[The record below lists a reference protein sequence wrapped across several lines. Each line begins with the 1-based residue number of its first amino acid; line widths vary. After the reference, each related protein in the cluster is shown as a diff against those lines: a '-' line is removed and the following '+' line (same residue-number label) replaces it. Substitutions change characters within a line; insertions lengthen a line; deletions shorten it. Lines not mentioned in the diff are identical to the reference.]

1 MKFKE
6 LDSEMFFD
14 VFKKSSFAKLESFY
28 LEHNHL
34 EKLSFYPWMALAI
47 NQRSIAGSLLT
58 KELVL
63 TPLAPKKTGIS
74 FQLAEIESGL
84 VHHIFDASKKIFSGE
99 IKNEDE
105 VKDTKVLFNNILDSL
120 IEREIKFFADQM
132 NQSQFSPR
140 QVENEEKA
148 LEWVR
153 VSFEMLTKAVLES
166 LTNPEYLFQT
176 TFFAGINPKTNR
188 HEIRL
193 ITFNLDMTFL
203 LLEDN
208 NLRVLIYNIKPGETL
223 ENLKPALTGD
233 YSFRK
238 REIFD
243 HFINLLSAISKGMHA

>member
-1 MKFKE
+1 
-6 LDSEMFFD
+6 MFFD
-14 VFKKSSFAKLESFY
+14 VFKKSGFAKLESFY
-28 LEHNHL
+28 LKQNHL
-34 EKLSFYPWMALAI
+34 DKLSSYPWMALAI

-63 TPLAPKKTGIS
+63 TPTDSKKTGVS
-74 FQLAEIESGL
+74 FQLAEVESGL
-84 VHHIFDASKKIFSGE
+84 VHHVFDASKKIFSGE
-99 IKNEDE
+99 IKNEAE
-105 VKDTKVLFNNILDSL
+105 IKDTRVLFNNILDSL
-120 IEREIKFFADQM
+120 IEREIKFFSEQM

-140 QVENEEKA
+140 QAENEEKA

-176 TFFAGINPKTNR
+176 TFFAGINPKTGK
-188 HEIRL
+188 HEMRL

-208 NLRVLIYNIKPGETL
+208 NLRVLIYNIRPGESL
-223 ENLKPALTGD
+223 DNLKPALTGD
-233 YSFRK
+233 YSLRK

>member
-1 MKFKE
+1 
-6 LDSEMFFD
+6 MFFD
-14 VFKKSSFAKLESFY
+14 VFKKSNFAKLESFY
-28 LEHNHL
+28 LEQNHL
-34 EKLSFYPWMALAI
+34 DKLSSYPWMALAI

-58 KELVL
+58 KELVI
-63 TPLAPKKTGIS
+63 TPADSKKSGIS

-84 VHHIFDASKKIFSGE
+84 VHHVFNSSKKIFSGE
-99 IKNEDE
+99 IKNETE
-105 VKDTKVLFNNILDSL
+105 VKDTRVLFDSILDSL
-120 IEREIKFFADQM
+120 IEREIKFFTEQM

-176 TFFAGINPKTNR
+176 TFFAGINPKSGR
-188 HEIRL
+188 HEMRL

-203 LLEDN
+203 MLDDN
-208 NLRVLIYNIKPGETL
+208 NLRVLIYNTKPGETA

-233 YSFRK
+233 YSYKK

-243 HFINLLSAISKGMHA
+243 QFINLLSAISKGMHA

>member
-1 MKFKE
+1 
-6 LDSEMFFD
+6 MFFD
-14 VFKKSSFAKLESFY
+14 VFKKSSFSKLESFY
-28 LEHNHL
+28 LDVNHVQ
-34 EKLSFYPWMALAI
+34 KLSAYPWMALAI

-63 TPLAPKKTGIS
+63 TPADATKHGLS
-74 FQLAEIESGL
+74 FQIAEVESGL
-84 VHHIFDASKKIFSGE
+84 VHHVFDASKKVFSGE
-99 IKNEDE
+99 IKDEAE
-105 VKDTKVLFNNILDSL
+105 VKNARVLFNNILDSL
-120 IEREIKFFADQM
+120 IEREIKYFTEKM
-132 NQSQFSPR
+132 NQSQFSAR
-140 QVENEEKA
+140 QVENEERA

-166 LTNPEYLFQT
+166 LTNPEFLFQT
-176 TFFAGINPKTNR
+176 TFFAGVNPKTNQ

-193 ITFNLDMTFL
+193 MTFNLDMTFL

-208 NLRVLIYNIKPGETL
+208 NLRVLIYNKKPGDTES
-223 ENLKPALTGD
+223 ELKPALTGD

>member
-1 MKFKE
+1 
-6 LDSEMFFD
+6 MFFNI
-14 VFKKSSFAKLESFY
+14 FKNKSHWPLLESFY
-28 LEHNHL
+28 LEHTNL
-34 EKLSFYPWMALAI
+34 EKLNSYTWMALAI
-47 NQRSIAGSLLT
+47 NQRSIAESLLT

-63 TPLAPKKTGIS
+63 TSLGPKNIRLS

-84 VHHIFDASKKIFSGE
+84 VHHVFSASKKIFSGE
-99 IKNEDE
+99 IRNIIE
-105 VKDTKVLFNNILDSL
+105 VKNTRVLFNNILDSL
-120 IEREIKFFADQM
+120 IEREIRLFSEKM

-140 QVENEEKA
+140 QLENEEKA

-153 VSFEMLTKAVLES
+153 VSFDILTKAVLES

-208 NLRVLIYNIKPGETL
+208 NLRVLIYNIKPAETL
-223 ENLKPALTGD
+223 DNLKPALTGD
-233 YSFRK
+233 YSFKK

-243 HFINLLSAISKGMHA
+243 QFINLLSAISKGMHA